1 MTTKY
6 LPVSIIGLI
15 LAISLT
21 GCSKKEAKSQNVID
35 GIFAQEMTL
44 KEIANSKSSP
54 SRKLVPALTGGGGR
68 SASIST
74 PTTKAAIWGG
84 GHEIT
89 MSLLKTDVFDRRYI
103 DREHFT
109 MEKMMRGSY
118 SELNKDVN
126 LMRGDYNTL
135 VASNGGG
142 NRPSY
147 FVHDERGG
155 GYNPSIW
162 SQIYPFPCQKPVG
175 QIIVRAEEFQDAPQP
190 ESVQQIKNGVTAVS
204 VNKGDKKINLNYVM
218 GMKRNITAVDL
229 SYEGLSKPIS
239 FRIFRHQDQGHFRYM
254 NPDGSYKKIVQYYP
268 ADKNKPVEY
277 YDFNADKEINGRF
290 EPPTSGVDGRFFW
303 VHQIFPKEKTFPQG
317 FRYVMMGLVSGA
329 NAELTAMGLAKNLG
343 TKPAPVRL
351 YDPALDFYY
360 TDISNAPGVA
370 VNAKLPSI
378 SGNAKLYI
386 AIVTV
391 NDTPNYMEEA
401 KKMLLEAEKLGFDG
415 IAEENEEWYN
425 ALYEK
430 REQGRILMGATPQ
443 EREQAADIFFNEVFT
458 SWTTGHM
465 GYNFPD
471 PRNLEA
477 TASYAM
483 YDTDIQNWHSMPCY
497 NELFT
502 EGKFFMRNQYEPKMQ
517 WPNLLTQWHETL
529 KEKAKLKF
537 GLPGMYITHGYLA
550 PLSAESQSPWY
561 CENYV
566 LDYCV
571 EVPAQVM
578 KVVWNFWDYAADEEM
593 LKTTIYPLLKDLAI
607 FYEAF
612 ARRGWDGKVFNLEP
626 TVETEAYGI
635 SYQMKY
641 TRNNTG
647 ALTMFRW
654 TLNTAI
660 EAAQYLNVDSD
671 LIPGWR
677 EVADN
682 LAPYPKFVV
691 GGGEIMGCND
701 MALPSHSPGDHY
713 MKNAYNVVNLSDE
726 INLDSPQE
734 LKDMMIRTSDVIM
747 SNGPYV
753 LVGASADYIP
763 PRSPI
768 GAVKIEDNTTLA
780 NQIVSTP
787 ERLMNS
793 RSGRIHLF
801 PAIPDWTVVAFR
813 GFLARGGF
821 EVSASHDG
829 KNGVQAVVVKARRN
843 TPLQLMNPWKGK
855 NPTVTDLTS
864 GKSVRYKMDKSN
876 GECIVF
882 NAETG
887 HSYSFDL

>member
-1 MTTKY
+1 MRNKF
-6 LPVSIIGLI
+6 LPIFVIGL
-15 LAISLT
+15 LLT
-21 GCSKKEAKSQNVID
+21 AGLSGCKKEAKSQAVID

-44 KEIANSKSSP
+44 KELAKNRTSP
-54 SRKLVPALTGGGGR
+54 SRQLIRVYAGGR
-68 SASIST
+68 NASIST

-109 MEKMMRGSY
+109 MDDLIRGAY
-118 SELNKDVN
+118 SEANKNVN
-126 LMRGDYNTL
+126 PFRDFNTL

-147 FVHDERGG
+147 FILDERGG

-175 QIIVRAEEFQDAPQP
+175 QVIVKAEEFEDAPLP
-190 ESVQQIKNGVTAVS
+190 ESVQYIKNGVTCVS
-204 VNKGDKKINLNYVM
+204 VNKGDKKLNVNYVM
-218 GMKRNITAVDL
+218 GMKRNVTAIDL

-239 FRIFRHQDQGHFRYM
+239 FRIFRHQDQGHIRYM
-254 NPDGSYKKIVQYYP
+254 NADGSYKKIVQYQP
-268 ADKNKPVEY
+268 ADKSKPVEY

-290 EPPTSGVDGRFFW
+290 EPPTNGVDGRFFW
-303 VHQIFPKEKTFPQG
+303 VHQVFPKEKTFPQG
-317 FRYVMMGLVSGA
+317 FRYVMMGMVSGV
-329 NAELTAMGLAKNLG
+329 NAEVTAMGLAKNLG
-343 TKPAPVRL
+343 TRPSPISL
-351 YDPALDFYY
+351 YDPALGNYY
-360 TDISNAPGVA
+360 TSDISTVPGVA
-370 VNAKLPSI
+370 VNAKLPAK

-386 AIVTV
+386 AVVTV

-401 KKMLLEAEKLGFDG
+401 KKMLLEAEKLGFEG
-415 IAEENEEWYN
+415 IAAENEAWYD
-425 ALYEK
+425 AHYEK
-430 REQGRILMGATPQ
+430 REQGRILMGATPE
-443 EREQAADIFFNEVFT
+443 ERKQTADIFFDEVFT

-465 GYNFPD
+465 GSNNPD

-477 TASYAM
+477 TASYAL

-502 EGKFFMRNQYEPKMQ
+502 EGKFFMRNQYEPKIQ

-529 KEKAKLKF
+529 KEKARLKF
-537 GLPGMYITHGYLA
+537 GLPGMYITHGYLP
-550 PLSAESQSPWY
+550 PLSKEGQSPWY

-566 LDYCV
+566 LDYTM
-571 EVPAQVM
+571 EVPGQVM
-578 KVVWNFWDYAADEEM
+578 KVVWNFWDYAADEVM
-593 LKTTIYPLLKDLAI
+593 LKNTIYPLLKDLAI

-635 SYQMKY
+635 SYQMRY

-660 EAAQYLNVDSD
+660 EAAQYLNVDAD

-677 EVADN
+677 EVAEN
-682 LAPYPKFVV
+682 LAPYPKFMMS
-691 GGGEIMGCND
+691 GGEILGNNEVFF
-701 MALPSHSPGDHY
+701 PSHSPGDHG
-713 MKNAYNVVNLSDE
+713 MKNAYNVANLSDE

-734 LKDMMIRTSDVIM
+734 LKDMMIRTADVIM
-747 SNGPYV
+747 SSGGPYV

-763 PRSPI
+763 PRYAN
-768 GAVKIEDNTTLA
+768 GATKIETYAQLA
-780 NQIVSTP
+780 SQVVATP

-801 PAIPDWTVVAFR
+801 PVVPEWTVATFR

-821 EVSASHDG
+821 EVSATRDES
-829 KNGVQAVVVKARRN
+829 GVQAVVVKARRSV
-843 TPLQLMNPWKGK
+843 PLQLMNPWKGK
-855 NPTVTDLTS
+855 HPAVTDITT
-864 GKSVRYKMDKSN
+864 GKTVGYKMDKSN

-882 NAETG
+882 NAEAG
-887 HSYSFDL
+887 HAYSFDK